1 MFPRVSAFRLS
12 ALVNRLA
19 DAPLSSSPDFNI
31 TRERMDELAALS
43 QQRAE
48 KAQNTG
54 LFDAE
59 ILPVDALVLPTGT
72 PAASGGPAPSRT
84 KVRVTKDDGIRP
96 GTTKEKLS
104 KIKSAFP
111 QWGNGATTGGNASQI
126 TDGVAGVLLMTR
138 RKAEELGLEIL
149 GKHVCTSVAGLP
161 PRIMGIVSCS
171 NLSGHVSRD
180 DIHFWRSRSGRKLK
194 LTQARFS
201 QL

>member
-1 MFPRVSAFRLS
+1 MSYF
-12 ALVNRLA
+12 
-19 DAPLSSSPDFNI
+19 SSSDRAIFVANSSRGWEDFNI

-59 ILPVDALVLPTGT
+59 ILPIDALVLPTGT

-161 PRIMGIVSCS
+161 PRIMGIVSL
-171 NLSGHVSRD
+171 LSLGHS
-180 DIHFWRSRSGRKLK
+180 
-194 LTQARFS
+194 
-201 QL
+201 